1 MTSIL
6 FHSILGYLSGSVL
19 YGPLWAK
26 VLKKGSITEN
36 SKDNNPGVSNAFVFG
51 GFWCGVLTLIFE
63 LLKGIIPIWLYIH
76 RYSGGSPFEDFGFAF
91 VLAAP
96 VLGHN
101 FSVFHKFKGGKGIAV
116 TFGCLLGMLP
126 LAVPL
131 LIMAASFVFFS
142 IIIKISPH
150 FYRTIVSY
158 VVALA
163 AMGKYALEVA
173 MPGMGLGFAIITAAV
188 ALKLH
193 CSNEEREKVRI
204 NLLWMH

>member
-1 MTSIL
+1 
-6 FHSILGYLSGSVL
+6 
-19 YGPLWAK
+19 
-26 VLKKGSITEN
+26 
-36 SKDNNPGVSNAFVFG
+36 
-51 GFWCGVLTLIFE
+51 
-63 LLKGIIPIWLYIH
+63 
-76 RYSGGSPFEDFGFAF
+76 
-91 VLAAP
+91 
-96 VLGHN
+96 
-101 FSVFHKFKGGKGIAV
+101 
-116 TFGCLLGMLP
+116 MLP

-131 LIMAASFVFFS
+131 LIMAASFVFYS